1 VGTATPARSRVAVAI
16 AAGALILAACD
27 EPAGSQST
35 ATQLAAASF
44 ESAPCPSPVVAG
56 FPEADLGPEFSC
68 GYLTVPEN
76 RAHPDGRTIKIG
88 VARAKAQSPD
98 PGRDPLVYLT
108 GGPGG
113 TALGTAQALVQ
124 QEFGINRD
132 RDVIFV
138 DQRGTLHAD
147 PLLSCP
153 EIDHFLDESTGMS
166 ILAASTAQ
174 RDLDAVRACRTRLAS
189 AGYDLSAY
197 NTTENA
203 ADIADLRTAMKIDN
217 WHVYGVSYGSD
228 LALQLLRDHPDGIRS
243 VVLDSLVPP
252 QTNSMTQFWPSAAE
266 GYRALFD
273 ACAAQ
278 PGCAA
283 AYPNLA
289 RDFTT
294 TVQRLTNTPLSVDL
308 PAENGQPPRR
318 VVIDGYTL
326 ANLVVVA
333 SLSRGS
339 YAALPQ
345 TIAAITKGDGTAA
358 AKAVLAGIPMTGL
371 TGYGL
376 TYGVFC
382 REGAAFTDP
391 AALLAGARQ
400 ALPDLPTEVLSLQ
413 PQGPR
418 FMDECGVWDV
428 GRADAAVHRP
438 ASSGVPV
445 LLMTGTFD
453 AVTPPSQ
460 ADEAA
465 KTLPHGKVVR
475 FPGLGHDVFIASDC
489 GRQIVADFLSRPDSY
504 DTRCADA
511 MQPPTFVS

>member
-1 VGTATPARSRVAVAI
+1 M
-16 AAGALILAACD
+16 AAAALIMTACN
-27 EPAGSQST
+27 EPAGSHSA
-35 ATQLAAASF
+35 ATQAAAASF

-113 TALGTAQALVQ
+113 TGIGTAQALVQ
-124 QEFGINRD
+124 QFGINRD

-153 EIDHFLDESTGMS
+153 EIDHFLDESIGMS

-174 RDLDAVRACRTRLAS
+174 RDLDAVGACRSRLAS

-203 ADIADLRTAMKIDN
+203 ADIADLRRALKIDH
-217 WHVYGVSYGSD
+217 WHVYGVSYASD
-228 LALQLLRDHPDGIRS
+228 LALQLLRDHPEGIRS
-243 VVLDSLVPP
+243 VVLDSVVPP
-252 QTNSMTQFWPSAAE
+252 QTNAMTQFWPTAAE
-266 GYRALFD
+266 GYRALFE

-294 TVQRLTNTPLSVDL
+294 TVQRLTK
-308 PAENGQPPRR
+308 R
-318 VVIDGYTL
+318 
-326 ANLVVVA
+326 
-333 SLSRGS
+333 
-339 YAALPQ
+339 
-345 TIAAITKGDGTAA
+345 
-358 AKAVLAGIPMTGL
+358 
-371 TGYGL
+371 
-376 TYGVFC
+376 
-382 REGAAFTDP
+382 
-391 AALLAGARQ
+391 
-400 ALPDLPTEVLSLQ
+400 
-413 PQGPR
+413 
-418 FMDECGVWDV
+418 
-428 GRADAAVHRP
+428 H
-438 ASSGVPV
+438 
-445 LLMTGTFD
+445 
-453 AVTPPSQ
+453 
-460 ADEAA
+460 
-465 KTLPHGKVVR
+465 
-475 FPGLGHDVFIASDC
+475 
-489 GRQIVADFLSRPDSY
+489 
-504 DTRCADA
+504 
-511 MQPPTFVS
+511 

>member
-1 VGTATPARSRVAVAI
+1 MGTATPGRSRVAVAI
-16 AAGALILAACD
+16 AAAALIMTACD

-35 ATQLAAASF
+35 ATRSAAASF
-44 ESAPCPSPVVAG
+44 ELTPCPSPVVAG
-56 FPEADLGPEFSC
+56 IPELELGPEFSC
-68 GYLTVPEN
+68 GKLTVPEN
-76 RAHPDGRTIKIG
+76 RAQPDGRTIKIG
-88 VARAKAQSPD
+88 VARAKSQSPD
-98 PGRDPLVYLT
+98 PGRDPLIYLT

-113 TALGTAQALVQ
+113 TAIASAAPLVQ
-124 QEFGINRD
+124 LGINRD

-153 EIDHFLDESTGMS
+153 EIDQFVDEATGMS

-203 ADIADLRTAMKIDN
+203 ADIADLRTALKIDN

-243 VVLDSLVPP
+243 VVLDSLLPP
-252 QTNSMTQFWPSAAE
+252 QTNAMTQWWPSAAE

-289 RDFTT
+289 HDFTT
-294 TVQRLTNTPLSVDL
+294 TVQRLTKTPLSVDL
-308 PAENGQPPRR
+308 PAGNGQPARR

-326 ANLVVVA
+326 ANLVLSA
-333 SLSRGS
+333 SLTRGS

-345 TIAAITKGDGTAA
+345 TISATAKGDGTAA
-358 AKAVLAGIPMTGL
+358 AKAVLAGIPPTGL
-371 TGYGL
+371 IGYGL
-376 TYGVFC
+376 AYGVFC
-382 REGAAFTDP
+382 REDAAFTDP
-391 AALLAGARQ
+391 AAILAAARD
-400 ALPDLPTEVLSLQ
+400 ALPDLPTEVLSLE

-418 FMDECGVWDV
+418 FIDECGVWMSA
-428 GRADAAVHRP
+428 GRTLRCTGPPAATCR
-438 ASSGVPV
+438 
-445 LLMTGTFD
+445 
-453 AVTPPSQ
+453 
-460 ADEAA
+460 
-465 KTLPHGKVVR
+465 
-475 FPGLGHDVFIASDC
+475 
-489 GRQIVADFLSRPDSY
+489 
-504 DTRCADA
+504 RC
-511 MQPPTFVS
+511 

>member
-1 VGTATPARSRVAVAI
+1 VGTVTPGRSPVSVAI
-16 AAGALILAACD
+16 AAAALFLPACD
-27 EPAGSQST
+27 EPAGSPANPTQS
-35 ATQLAAASF
+35 AVASF

-56 FPEADLGPEFSC
+56 LPEADLGPEFSC

-98 PGRDPLVYLT
+98 PGRDPLVYLA

-124 QEFGINRD
+124 QLGINRD
-132 RDVIFV
+132 HDVIFV

-153 EIDHFLDESTGMS
+153 EIDHFGDESTGMS

-174 RDLDAVRACRTRLAS
+174 RDLDAVRACRSRLAS

-203 ADIADLRTAMKIDN
+203 ADIADLRTALKIDN

-243 VVLDSLVPP
+243 MVLDSVVPP
-252 QTNSMTQFWPSAAE
+252 QTNAMTQLWPSAGE
-266 GYRALFD
+266 GYRALFE

-294 TVQRLTNTPLSVDL
+294 TVARLTKTPLNVDL
-308 PAENGQPPRR
+308 PAGNGQPPRR

-326 ANLVVVA
+326 ANLVVLA

-345 TIAAITKGDGTAA
+345 TISAIAKGDGTAA
-358 AKAVLAGIPMTGL
+358 AKTVLTGIPQNGL

-376 TYGVFC
+376 QYGAFC
-382 REGAAFTDP
+382 REDAAFTDP

-400 ALPDLPTEVLSLQ
+400 ALPDLPTEVLSLE
-413 PQGPR
+413 PQVTR

-438 ASSGVPV
+438 ASSDVPV
-445 LLMTGTFD
+445 LLMAGTFD

-460 ADEAA
+460 AEEAA

-475 FPGLGHDVFIASDC
+475 FPGIGHDVFIASDC

-504 DTRCADA
+504 DTHCADT

>member
-1 VGTATPARSRVAVAI
+1 MGTARPGRSRVAVAVA
-16 AAGALILAACD
+16 AAGLILTACA

-35 ATQLAAASF
+35 ATRSAAASF
-44 ESAPCPSPVVAG
+44 ELMPCPSPVVAG
-56 FPEADLGPEFSC
+56 IPELELGPEFSC

-76 RAHPDGRTIKIG
+76 RARPDGRTIKIG
-88 VARAKAQSPD
+88 VARAKSQSPD
-98 PGRDPLVYLT
+98 PGRDPLIYLT

-113 TALGTAQALVQ
+113 TAIGSAAPLVQ
-124 QEFGINRD
+124 LGINRD

-153 EIDHFLDESTGMS
+153 EIDQFVDEATGMS

-203 ADIADLRTAMKIDN
+203 ADIADLRTALKIDN

-243 VVLDSLVPP
+243 VVLDSLFPP
-252 QTNSMTQFWPSAAE
+252 QTNAMTQWWPSAAE

-283 AYPNLA
+283 AHPNLA

-294 TVQRLTNTPLSVDL
+294 TVQRLTKTPLSVDL
-308 PAENGQPPRR
+308 PAGNGQPARR

-326 ANLVVVA
+326 ANLVLSA
-333 SLSRGS
+333 SLTRGS

-345 TIAAITKGDGTAA
+345 TISAIAKGDGTAA
-358 AKAVLAGIPMTGL
+358 AKAVLAGIPPTGL
-371 TGYGL
+371 IGYGL
-376 TYGVFC
+376 AYGVFC
-382 REGAAFTDP
+382 REDAAFTDP
-391 AALLAGARQ
+391 AAILAAAR
-400 ALPDLPTEVLSLQ
+400 
-413 PQGPR
+413 R
-418 FMDECGVWDV
+418 
-428 GRADAAVHRP
+428 RAARP
-438 ASSGVPV
+438 ADRSPRRWSRRGPGSSTSAGCGMSAGRT
-445 LLMTGTFD
+445 LRCTG
-453 AVTPPSQ
+453 PP
-460 ADEAA
+460 AA
-465 KTLPHGKVVR
+465 TCR
-475 FPGLGHDVFIASDC
+475 
-489 GRQIVADFLSRPDSY
+489 
-504 DTRCADA
+504 RC
-511 MQPPTFVS
+511 

>member
-1 VGTATPARSRVAVAI
+1 
-16 AAGALILAACD
+16 L
-27 EPAGSQST
+27 
-35 ATQLAAASF
+35 
-44 ESAPCPSPVVAG
+44 
-56 FPEADLGPEFSC
+56 PEADLGPEFSC

-88 VARAKAQSPD
+88 VARAKPQSRD
-98 PGRDPLVYLT
+98 PGRDPLVYLA

-113 TALGTAQALVQ
+113 TAFGTAQALVQ
-124 QEFGINRD
+124 QLGINRD

-153 EIDHFLDESTGMS
+153 EIDHFVDESAGMS

-203 ADIADLRTAMKIDN
+203 ADIADLRTALKIDS
-217 WHVYGVSYGSD
+217 WHVNGVSYGSD
-228 LALQLLRDHPDGIRS
+228 LALQLLRDHPEGIKS
-243 VVLDSLVPP
+243 VVLDSVVPP
-252 QTNSMTQFWPSAAE
+252 QTNLMTQWWPTAAE

-283 AYPNLA
+283 AYPSLA

-294 TVQRLTNTPLSVDL
+294 TVQRLTKTPLSVDL
-308 PAENGQPPRR
+308 PAENGQPARR
-318 VVIDGYTL
+318 VVLDGYTL

-345 TIAAITKGDGTAA
+345 TISAIAKRDGTAA
-358 AKAVLAGIPMTGL
+358 AEAVLAGIPMAGL
-371 TGYGL
+371 IGYGL
-376 TYGVFC
+376 AYGVFC

-391 AALLAGARQ
+391 AAILAGAR
-400 ALPDLPTEVLSLQ
+400 
-413 PQGPR
+413 
-418 FMDECGVWDV
+418 
-428 GRADAAVHRP
+428 
-438 ASSGVPV
+438 
-445 LLMTGTFD
+445 
-453 AVTPPSQ
+453 
-460 ADEAA
+460 
-465 KTLPHGKVVR
+465 
-475 FPGLGHDVFIASDC
+475 
-489 GRQIVADFLSRPDSY
+489 
-504 DTRCADA
+504 
-511 MQPPTFVS
+511 